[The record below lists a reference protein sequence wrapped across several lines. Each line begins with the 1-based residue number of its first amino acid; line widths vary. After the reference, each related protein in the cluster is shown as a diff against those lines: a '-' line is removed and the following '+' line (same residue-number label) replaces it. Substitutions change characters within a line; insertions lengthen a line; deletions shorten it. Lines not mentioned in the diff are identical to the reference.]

1 MSGFSHSQSV
11 YFSGWD
17 EVQVSPIH
25 LAAKMLEPTTD
36 WSIGV
41 PQGIMQLYKWKA
53 TEVIKPR
60 DSSRS
65 RDKKRL
71 EHRLKPFCKDSA
83 VLTRLL
89 IL

>member
-11 YFSGWD
+11 YVSGWD

-41 PQGIMQLYKWKA
+41 PQGITQLYKWKA
-53 TEVIKPR
+53 TEVIKAR
-60 DSSRS
+60 TAAAAR
-65 RDKKRL
+65 RQKKDL
-71 EHRLKPFCKDSA
+71 NTD
-83 VLTRLL
+83 
-89 IL
+89 